1 MPEKDFEK
9 ARDSAVAKIKF
20 FSDAPVKDGHF
31 DQEFKGFGV
40 QQQLD
45 PQDKAAML
53 QFNFNTLVGS
63 EWENVDIESLAGSI
77 TGVIPE
83 GFGSLAAVVTDE

>member
-1 MPEKDFEK
+1 
-9 ARDSAVAKIKF
+9 
-20 FSDAPVKDGHF
+20 
-31 DQEFKGFGV
+31 
-40 QQQLD
+40 
-45 PQDKAAML
+45 ML